1 MERKNNIRR
10 VLIAVDES
18 GPGLRAL
25 EVGSQLTAQLAAE
38 VALAHVIETCDPQG
52 GLAAADKLAVRE
64 AGQEL
69 LMRASSLMG
78 GINYSE
84 AFRREGEPAAEILA
98 AARHWDADLIVIG
111 TDGRTGIGH
120 ALLGSTAEAVLRQAP
135 CPVLTVRT

>member
-1 MERKNNIRR
+1 MIIRR

-25 EVGSQLTAQLAAE
+25 ETGSQLTAQLAAE
-38 VALAHVIETCDPQG
+38 VALVHVIKTYDPQG
-52 GLAAADKLAVRE
+52 SLAPADELAVRE

-78 GINYSE
+78 GVRYSE
-84 AFRREGEPAAEILA
+84 AFLREGDPAAEILA
-98 AARHWDADLIVIG
+98 AAEQWDADLIVIG
-111 TDGRTGIGH
+111 THGRTGIGH
-120 ALLGSTAEAVLRQAP
+120 ALLGSTAEAVVRQAS